1 MYVFWAVSQTAQR
14 IFYKKSK
21 RAIHPT
27 GKPAGFLA
35 RNYNPVGY
43 SNLLPCVAHKNKK
56 PGNPG
61 KNLAVRVGFEPT
73 DVCGVAGFQD
83 QFLKPLGHLTIK
95 GWGGTEIPPH
105 SKEKKLSIT
114 VS

>member
-1 MYVFWAVSQTAQR
+1 MYVFCAVSQTVQR

-35 RNYNPVGY
+35 RNYNPIGY

-56 PGNPG
+56 SREAPANM
-61 KNLAVRVGFEPT
+61 AARVGFEPT
-73 DVCGVAGFQD
+73 DVCGIAGFQD
-83 QFLKPLGHLTIK
+83 QFLKPLGHLTTK
-95 GWGGTEIPPH
+95 GWGGTEIPP
-105 SKEKKLSIT
+105 KKKKKKLSIT

>member
-1 MYVFWAVSQTAQR
+1 MYSVPSVKLLNEYFTKNQKEPFIPQASLQVFWLSIITLFD
-14 IFYKKSK
+14 I
-21 RAIHPT
+21 AICC
-27 GKPAGFLA
+27 L
-35 RNYNPVGY
+35 V
-43 SNLLPCVAHKNKK
+43 LLTKTKK

-83 QFLKPLGHLTIK
+83 QFLKPLGHLTTK

>member
-1 MYVFWAVSQTAQR
+1 MRAVA
-14 IFYKKSK
+14 
-21 RAIHPT
+21 
-27 GKPAGFLA
+27 LA
-35 RNYNPVGY
+35 E
-43 SNLLPCVAHKNKK
+43 
-56 PGNPG
+56 
-61 KNLAVRVGFEPT
+61 GFEPT

>member
-1 MYVFWAVSQTAQR
+1 MAVVVLPDMVLPEG
-14 IFYKKSK
+14 FEPSK
-21 RAIHPT
+21 RCGLSALCLPISPEELM
-27 GKPAGFLA
+27 AG
-35 RNYNPVGY
+35 
-43 SNLLPCVAHKNKK
+43 VA
-56 PGNPG
+56 
-61 KNLAVRVGFEPT
+61 GFEPT

>member
-1 MYVFWAVSQTAQR
+1 MYSVPSVKLLNEYFTKNQKEPFIPQASLQVFWLSIITLFDIAICCLVLLT
-14 IFYKKSK
+14 KTKS
-21 RAIHPT
+21 REV
-27 GKPAGFLA
+27 PANMA
-35 RNYNPVGY
+35 
-43 SNLLPCVAHKNKK
+43 A
-56 PGNPG
+56 
-61 KNLAVRVGFEPT
+61 RVGFEPT

-83 QFLKPLGHLTIK
+83 QFLKPLGHLTTK

>member
-1 MYVFWAVSQTAQR
+1 MYSVPSVKLLNEYFTKNQKEPFIPQASLQVFWLSIITLLDIAICCLVLLT
-14 IFYKKSK
+14 KTKS
-21 RAIHPT
+21 REA
-27 GKPAGFLA
+27 PANMA
-35 RNYNPVGY
+35 
-43 SNLLPCVAHKNKK
+43 A
-56 PGNPG
+56 
-61 KNLAVRVGFEPT
+61 RVGFEPT